1 MIDLT
6 RLNDTTISIN
16 PFMIEIMEQTPDT
29 VIQFNSGHKIVV
41 KEKVGQIQKTV
52 QKYFSR
58 LIAEGIKNAKKE

>member
-16 PFMIEIMEQTPDT
+16 PFMIEMMEQTPDT